1 MSKSSKSRTIKEH
14 ENKHSKGKSNTYT
27 KGGREAWSIPQYD
40 QNMLRAQRA
49 IPSSG
54 RGKILDT
61 KPKRKVMEAKLGK

>member
-1 MSKSSKSRTIKEH
+1 MSKSSKSRTTKEH
-14 ENKHSKGKSNTYT
+14 ENKHSKGKSILT
-27 KGGREAWSIPQYD
+27 
-40 QNMLRAQRA
+40 QNEDVKHRVSHNIIKICYWLKRA